1 MSKNIEKMYND
12 MVWIRRIEEKIAS
25 EYSKQEMRC
34 PVHLSIGQEAVPVGV
49 SSCLDSDDHIVSA
62 HRSHAHY
69 LAKGGSL
76 EKMLAELFGKVTGC
90 ARGKGGSMHLIDLN
104 VNMTAAVPIVGSSIS
119 IGTGIGLG
127 LKQNKSSAK
136 VAVYFGDGATEEGVF
151 SESLDF
157 ASLFGLPVL
166 FVCENNFHSVYTHI
180 SQRQSH
186 SRSVKKICEG
196 HGVRAF
202 IGDGNDVLA
211 VQKITNKALAYM
223 KKEEKPALLSFE
235 TYRWLEHCGPN
246 WDDHL
251 GYRKEGE
258 LKKWMDKCPIE
269 KAKNKMKSMGF
280 SEQEFNEIEEI
291 IQLKVE
297 KAFQS
302 ARSADFPLA
311 KELNLHVY
319 AD

>member
-1 MSKNIEKMYND
+1 MSKNIKKMYND

-49 SSCLDSDDHIVSA
+49 SSCLDLDDHIVSA

-76 EKMLAELFGKVTGC
+76 EKMLAELFGKVSGC

-166 FVCENNFHSVYTHI
+166 FVCEDNFH
-180 SQRQSH
+180 
-186 SRSVKKICEG
+186 
-196 HGVRAF
+196 
-202 IGDGNDVLA
+202 L
-211 VQKITNKALAYM
+211 
-223 KKEEKPALLSFE
+223 
-235 TYRWLEHCGPN
+235 
-246 WDDHL
+246 
-251 GYRKEGE
+251 
-258 LKKWMDKCPIE
+258 
-269 KAKNKMKSMGF
+269 
-280 SEQEFNEIEEI
+280 
-291 IQLKVE
+291 
-297 KAFQS
+297 
-302 ARSADFPLA
+302 
-311 KELNLHVY
+311 
-319 AD
+319 

>member
-1 MSKNIEKMYND
+1 
-12 MVWIRRIEEKIAS
+12 
-25 EYSKQEMRC
+25 
-34 PVHLSIGQEAVPVGV
+34 
-49 SSCLDSDDHIVSA
+49 
-62 HRSHAHY
+62 
-69 LAKGGSL
+69 
-76 EKMLAELFGKVTGC
+76 
-90 ARGKGGSMHLIDLN
+90 MHLIDLN

-127 LKQNKSSAK
+127 LKQNKSGAK

-166 FVCENNFHSVYTHI
+166 FVCEDNFHSVYTHI
-180 SQRQSH
+180 SQRQSD
-186 SRSVKKICEG
+186 SRSIEKICEG

-202 IGDGNDVLA
+202 RGDGNDVLG
-211 VQKITNKALAYM
+211 VQKITNEALNYM
-223 KKEEKPALLSFE
+223 KKEEKPAFLSFE

-269 KAKNKMKSMGF
+269 RAKNIMRSSGF
-280 SEQEFNEIEEI
+280 SEQEFDKIEEVI
-291 IQLKVE
+291 ELKVE

-302 ARSADFPLA
+302 ARSAEFPLFE
-311 KELNLHVY
+311 ELNQHVY